1 MRKIKNYLL
10 QFKAKQT
17 KNVSQLITFTKYSVA
32 LAIFM
37 SCSNVTPS
45 VEIPDPVY
53 KFEVSIPTQGN
64 SWVTNN
70 LSQNSTVITENG
82 IEKWNNSS
90 SVIATFFKT
99 TSTGKMQIGLR
110 AKSTTGQ
117 SKLKVRYGNKE
128 VVVEIKSNTLNDV
141 YVATFDVVSA
151 GYQKIEMQ
159 GVEKSDAYFAEI
171 TDLLVGGEVSKQKI
185 YWVKEDFYWGRR
197 GPSVHLNYEIPQNSG
212 DIKWFYN
219 EVSIP
224 KGEDVLGSYF
234 MANGFKEGYF
244 GIQVNSDTE
253 RRILFSVWSPYTTDN
268 PSSIPNDYKIKL
280 LKKGSAVYS
289 GEFGNEGSGGQSYL
303 VYNWKP
309 AIKYRFLLKVEPV
322 GDNSTDY
329 TAYFFDPEKSNWE
342 LIASFRRPYT
352 NTYLKSPYSFLENF
366 MTETGQLARKGNYL
380 NQWVCN
386 TNGTWFEM
394 VRARFTADATARKES
409 RMDYSG
415 GTENGVFYLKNCGFF
430 SETTPLD
437 TYFNRPATGI
447 TPAIDFSKLP

>member
-1 MRKIKNYLL
+1 MIKI
-10 QFKAKQT
+10 
-17 KNVSQLITFTKYSVA
+17 VSPIITIALYTIALIPF
-32 LAIFM
+32 I
-37 SCSNVTPS
+37 SCTNGIASS
-45 VEIPDPVY
+45 EISEPHH
-53 KFEVSIPTQGN
+53 KFEQNIPTQGN
-64 SWVTNN
+64 SWVIDNP
-70 LSQNSTVITENG
+70 SQNSIVITENG
-82 IEKWNNSS
+82 IEQWNNSS

-99 TSTGKMQIGLR
+99 TTTGKMQIGIR
-110 AKSTTGQ
+110 AKSITGP
-117 SKLKVRYGNKE
+117 SKLKVKYNNKE
-128 VVVEIKSNTLNDV
+128 VLVEVASNTLKDV

-151 GYQKIEMQ
+151 GYQKIELH
-159 GVEKSDAYFAEI
+159 GVEKSGDCFAEI
-171 TDLLVGGEVSKQKI
+171 TDLLVGGEVCRQKI
-185 YWVKEDFYWGRR
+185 YWVKDDFYWGRR

-212 DIKWFYN
+212 NIKWFYN

-234 MANGFKEGYF
+234 MANGFNEGYF

-253 RRILFSVWSPYTTDN
+253 RRVLFSVWSPYTTDD
-268 PSSIPNDYKIKL
+268 PGSIPDDYKIKF
-280 LKKGSAVYS
+280 LKKGSGVHS

-309 AIKYRFLLKVEPV
+309 GVNYRFLLKVEPV

-329 TAYFFDPEKSNWE
+329 TAYFFDPQKSQWE

-366 MTETGQLARKGNYL
+366 MTETGQFARKGNYT

-386 TNGTWFEM
+386 TNGVWFEM

-415 GTENGVFYLKNCGFF
+415 GIENGVFYLKNCGFF

-437 TYFNRPATGI
+437 IYFNRPATGI
-447 TPAIDFSKLP
+447 SPDIDFSKLP

>member
-1 MRKIKNYLL
+1 MIKI
-10 QFKAKQT
+10 
-17 KNVSQLITFTKYSVA
+17 VSPIITIALYTIALIPF
-32 LAIFM
+32 I
-37 SCSNVTPS
+37 SCTNGTASS
-45 VEIPDPVY
+45 EISEPHH
-53 KFEVSIPTQGN
+53 KFELNIPTQGN
-64 SWVTNN
+64 SWVIDNP
-70 LSQNSTVITENG
+70 SQNSIVITENG
-82 IEKWNNSS
+82 IEQWNNSS

-99 TSTGKMQIGLR
+99 TTTGKMQIGIR
-110 AKSTTGQ
+110 AKSITGP
-117 SKLKVRYGNKE
+117 SKLKVRYNNKE
-128 VVVEIKSNTLNDV
+128 VLVEMTSNTLKDV
-141 YVATFDVVSA
+141 YVATFDVISA
-151 GYQKIEMQ
+151 GYQKIELY
-159 GVEKSDAYFAEI
+159 GVEKSGACFAEI
-171 TDLLVGGEVSKQKI
+171 TDLLVGGEVCRQKI
-185 YWVKEDFYWGRR
+185 YWVKDDFYWGRR

-212 DIKWFYN
+212 NIKWFYN

-234 MANGFKEGYF
+234 MANGFNEGYF

-253 RRILFSVWSPYTTDN
+253 RRVLFSVWSPYTTDD
-268 PSSIPNDYKIKL
+268 PGSIPDDYKIKL
-280 LKKGSAVYS
+280 LKKGSGVHS

-309 AIKYRFLLKVEPV
+309 GVNYRFLLKVEPV

-329 TAYFFDPEKSNWE
+329 TAYFFDPQKSQWE

-366 MTETGQLARKGNYL
+366 MTETGQFARKGNYT

-386 TNGTWFEM
+386 TNGVWFEM

-415 GTENGVFYLKNCGFF
+415 GIENGVFYLKNCGFF

-437 TYFNRPATGI
+437 IYFNRPATGI
-447 TPAIDFSKLP
+447 SPHIDFSNLP

>member
-1 MRKIKNYLL
+1 MIKI
-10 QFKAKQT
+10 
-17 KNVSQLITFTKYSVA
+17 VSPIITIALYTIALIPF
-32 LAIFM
+32 I
-37 SCSNVTPS
+37 SCTNGTASS
-45 VEIPDPVY
+45 EISEPHH
-53 KFEVSIPTQGN
+53 KFELNIPTQGN
-64 SWVTNN
+64 SWVIDNPF
-70 LSQNSTVITENG
+70 QNSIVITENG
-82 IEKWNNSS
+82 IEQWNNSS

-99 TSTGKMQIGLR
+99 TTTGKMQIGIR
-110 AKSTTGQ
+110 AKSITGP
-117 SKLKVRYGNKE
+117 SKLKVKYNNKE
-128 VVVEIKSNTLNDV
+128 VLVEVASNTLKDV

-151 GYQKIEMQ
+151 GYQKIELH
-159 GVEKSDAYFAEI
+159 GVEKSGDCFAEI
-171 TDLLVGGEVSKQKI
+171 TDLLVGGEVCRQKI
-185 YWVKEDFYWGRR
+185 YWVKDDFYWGRR

-212 DIKWFYN
+212 NIKWFYN

-234 MANGFKEGYF
+234 MANGFNEGYF

-253 RRILFSVWSPYTTDN
+253 RRVLFSVWSPYTTDD
-268 PSSIPNDYKIKL
+268 PGSIPDDYKIKL
-280 LKKGSAVYS
+280 LKKGSGVHS

-309 AIKYRFLLKVEPV
+309 GVNYRFLLKVEPV

-329 TAYFFDPEKSNWE
+329 TAYFFDPQKSQWE

-366 MTETGQLARKGNYL
+366 MTETGQFARKGNYT

-386 TNGTWFEM
+386 TNGVWFEM

-415 GTENGVFYLKNCGFF
+415 GIENGVFYLKNCGFF

-437 TYFNRPATGI
+437 IYFNRPATGI
-447 TPAIDFSKLP
+447 SPDIDFSNLP